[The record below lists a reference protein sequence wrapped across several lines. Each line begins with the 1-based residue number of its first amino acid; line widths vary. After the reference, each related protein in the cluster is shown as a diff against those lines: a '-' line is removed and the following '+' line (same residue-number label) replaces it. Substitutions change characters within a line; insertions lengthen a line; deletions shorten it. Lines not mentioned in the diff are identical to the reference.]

1 MIWQKREEV
10 KRRKVVSGGG
20 NEKFIKF
27 IANKTMDLK
36 QGQHHRDDDDE
47 RIHVVVSFRGMK
59 SDTVLTRAGEMSVG
73 QLKEAVVQAYNIEC
87 RSADLNNSSSKMDIV
102 DDGGLLSPSDI
113 KLLYS
118 GKQLIDS
125 SFDVYTLL
133 MQSSKQRRKKTV
145 NNLIAVGL
153 SHTDKKQ
160 VNADIQEGID
170 HSNKSRLVRDDLT
183 ESGKFELLQRNQVG
197 QRRLTAA
204 TATFLSRQHSYQYGF
219 QRIEPLPDL
228 PNQETA
234 LEILNSLAND
244 AGIRAC
250 MEKHHWTVGCLA
262 EMYPDGKTIC

>member
-1 MIWQKREEV
+1 
-10 KRRKVVSGGG
+10 
-20 NEKFIKF
+20 
-27 IANKTMDLK
+27 
-36 QGQHHRDDDDE
+36 
-47 RIHVVVSFRGMK
+47 
-59 SDTVLTRAGEMSVG
+59 
-73 QLKEAVVQAYNIEC
+73 
-87 RSADLNNSSSKMDIV
+87 
-102 DDGGLLSPSDI
+102 
-113 KLLYS
+113 
-118 GKQLIDS
+118 
-125 SFDVYTLL
+125 
-133 MQSSKQRRKKTV
+133 V

-183 ESGKFELLQRNQVG
+183 ESGKFKLLQRNQVG

-262 EMYPDGKTIC
+262 EMYPD